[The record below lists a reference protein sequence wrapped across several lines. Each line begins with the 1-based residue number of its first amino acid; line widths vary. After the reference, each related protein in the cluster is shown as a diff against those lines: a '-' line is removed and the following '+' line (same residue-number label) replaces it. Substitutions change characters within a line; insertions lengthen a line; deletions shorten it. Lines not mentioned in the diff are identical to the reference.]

1 MKTVLGFSVCH
12 GKQRHT
18 EPPRSRLRLGS
29 ASPRGPPSPR
39 RPQTGCLA
47 EGSWRGGVPGESGVS
62 RLGDDDSFPVGGE
75 ETRFRLNEAWRTV
88 GLTAGLRGATRPR
101 TALAAWDLVCPAPR
115 SALRPHCLLLS
126 VAKAVP
132 RWGRPFVTPPWRLS
146 TPRELAQA
154 AGPQASPL
162 PGPSFPGRPGG
173 RALRVLCLGV
183 TATWDM
189 RVFSHRGPA
198 CVRTSC

>member
-1 MKTVLGFSVCH
+1 MFSPAP
-12 GKQRHT
+12 G
-18 EPPRSRLRLGS
+18 LRVSPGTPFSPTS
-29 ASPRGPPSPR
+29 ADWLPR
-39 RPQTGCLA
+39 RGVV
-47 EGSWRGGVPGESGVS
+47 EGRRAGESGVS

-75 ETRFRLNEAWRTV
+75 ETRFRLNEAWRPV

-101 TALAAWDLVCPAPR
+101 TVLAAWDLVCPAPR

-162 PGPSFPGRPGG
+162 PGPGRPGG